1 MTQARITRPYSIAP
15 DGHTTLH
22 YIPGSLVTGRVAELA
37 IADGAAVLEHTPEQA
52 GPPENKVITFT
63 ETKRLRGRQRKDSK
77 E

>member
-22 YIPGSLVTGRVAELA
+22 YILGSLVTGRVAQLA
-37 IADGAAVLEHTPEQA
+37 IADGAAILEHPTEQA
-52 GPPENKVITFT
+52 GPSENKVITFT
-63 ETKRLRGRQRKDSK
+63 ETKRPRGRQRKDSK